1 MEQGLYK
8 SRTEILEF
16 FNSHGLIV
24 AKEALD
30 VILANNTGP
39 MINRLITKEVL
50 ETGFLT
56 VKDIRDLMNLP
67 PASNDRDFE
76 IYLPDLRV
84 RSSAED
90 FRGYFLSRYQ
100 KIKKILLAS
109 SSMRGTVDISSLK
122 KPGFESREVKI
133 VGMVTESGITKN
145 GHKRL
150 LVEDLDDSIEVILMK
165 NKKSF
170 DEIILEDEVIGVVGG
185 LSAKGDRR
193 TIFANEIIR
202 PDIPFRVIDDEKQ
215 DPVYVASLSDIHV
228 GSKTFRKPDFTNM
241 IGWLKSSDNDSS
253 RIKYLVL
260 SGDVVDGIG
269 VYPGQDSDLEILD
282 PMEQYGRL
290 SEFVNQ
296 VPEDIKVF
304 LMPGNHDI
312 VRLAEPQPILPSE
325 LKKLFNKNVYF
336 LPNPYN
342 LVLEG
347 KNVLLYHGM
356 SLNDMVELI
365 PGMNFST
372 IGKALEELLRRRHL
386 APKYGGKTPLIPANN
401 DYHVI
406 ETVPDVFITG
416 HVHSHALGNYKGV
429 RYVNSST
436 WQSQT
441 EYQRMMNFSPNP
453 SMLTMF
459 DLKSRSTIIKDFK
472 T

>member
-1 MEQGLYK
+1 
-8 SRTEILEF
+8 
-16 FNSHGLIV
+16 
-24 AKEALD
+24 
-30 VILANNTGP
+30 
-39 MINRLITKEVL
+39 
-50 ETGFLT
+50 
-56 VKDIRDLMNLP
+56 
-67 PASNDRDFE
+67 
-76 IYLPDLRV
+76 
-84 RSSAED
+84 
-90 FRGYFLSRYQ
+90 
-100 KIKKILLAS
+100 
-109 SSMRGTVDISSLK
+109 
-122 KPGFESREVKI
+122 
-133 VGMVTESGITKN
+133 
-145 GHKRL
+145 
-150 LVEDLDDSIEVILMK
+150 
-165 NKKSF
+165 
-170 DEIILEDEVIGVVGG
+170 
-185 LSAKGDRR
+185 
-193 TIFANEIIR
+193 
-202 PDIPFRVIDDEKQ
+202 
-215 DPVYVASLSDIHV
+215 
-228 GSKTFRKPDFTNM
+228 FRKPDFTNM
-241 IGWLKSSDNDSS
+241 IGWLKASDNDSS

-304 LMPGNHDI
+304 VMPGNHDI

-325 LKKLFNKNVYF
+325 LKSLFNQNIYF

-342 LVLEG
+342 LVLED

-386 APKYGGKTPLIPANN
+386 APKYGGKTPLIPSNN

-441 EYQRMMNFSPNP
+441 EYQRMMNFSPNLQC
-453 SMLTMF
+453 SRCLT
-459 DLKSRSTIIKDFK
+459 
-472 T
+472 

>member
-30 VILANNTGP
+30 IILANNSGA

-56 VKDIRDLMNLP
+56 VKNIRDMMNLP
-67 PASNDRDFE
+67 PDSADRKFE

-109 SSMRGTVDISSLK
+109 SSMRGTVDIASLK
-122 KPGFESREVKI
+122 KPGLEAHEVKI
-133 VGMVTESGITKN
+133 VGMVTESGVTKN

-170 DEIILEDEVIGVVGG
+170 DEIILEDEVIGIVGG
-185 LSAKGDRR
+185 LSTKGDRR

-202 PDIPFRVIDDEKQ
+202 PDIPFRVIDDEKT

-228 GSKTFRKPDFTNM
+228 GSKTFRKPDFTKM
-241 IGWLKSSDNDSS
+241 IGWLNASDNDSS
-253 RIKYLVL
+253 RIKYLIL

-325 LKKLFNKNVYF
+325 LKRLFNPNVFF

-386 APKYGGKTPLIPANN
+386 APKYGGKTPLIPSSN

-453 SMLTMF
+453 SMLTLF
-459 DLKSRSTIIKDFK
+459 DLKSKTTIIKDFK